1 MPLSFCLHLFAII
14 DAAVVRREARTAK
27 IFADLFLVNVNHT
40 FCLGQTGGRERRLFR
55 GRLFLSRAGGGSA
68 ASVSSPFCGHLDR
81 SGRRGRRI
89 MKLPTPAAYRGRK
102 TGHGKVMAGKTISI
116 SFAPRGLSVVFLAL
130 LRGFFLSP
138 LQSSDSSPGRWRHCS
153 LSGGGGGLSRRMP
166 FHRRLPSLGSQ
177 WKTRMRGADLFLLW
191 EERGTRALLSV
202 ASVSFG
208 LSE

>member
-68 ASVSSPFCGHLDR
+68 TSVSSPFCGHLDR

-116 SFAPRGLSVVFLAL
+116 SFAPRGLSVAFLAL

-138 LQSSDSSPGRWRHCS
+138 LQSSDRSLASLQPERGR
-153 LSGGGGGLSRRMP
+153 GGLSRRMP